1 MNLDKW
7 IRILEFE
14 RHLSQSKG
22 KDIAISVEAW
32 DCSGDPAFMSV
43 WPAVASSASAVV
55 FTCSPERKQEKDLE
69 TWMSIFSFLNPA
81 TQMCIFYNRMGAT
94 GANKGQKPK
103 FGKAL
108 SKIPVYYANLHDEN
122 DTSRSDFDTL
132 LYSAFHAHNENR
144 DREEQLVLNH

>member
-1 MNLDKW
+1 
-7 IRILEFE
+7 
-14 RHLSQSKG
+14 
-22 KDIAISVEAW
+22 
-32 DCSGDPAFMSV
+32 
-43 WPAVASSASAVV
+43 
-55 FTCSPERKQEKDLE
+55 
-69 TWMSIFSFLNPA
+69 
-81 TQMCIFYNRMGAT
+81 MCIFYNRMGAT